1 MLVKLLKTTRPSAL
15 LSFFGIAVLF
25 FALQLL
31 HLSDYSFKQIG
42 YPLFDLAQYL
52 LFSNKWLAAILVFVL
67 SLLMAMGF
75 NNLIS
80 EKGVLKYNT
89 VLPAS
94 VLIIFVSIFSFSPV
108 WLAVFLMLF
117 FLNKLLGVYQNER
130 PYAVLFDAAFLL
142 GMSVLIYPPTIFL
155 FPIIYIANLTYSA
168 VGWRNYVIPILG
180 FISPLLMMAC
190 YLFFVDALTL
200 YIEHY
205 LRMLNLSLPSMGIVL
220 SEGIF
225 FVLLAILLLSAFKE
239 LAQWIALKSLR
250 SRKAFIVFLAYF
262 LFSLLGFFTLAA
274 DGLQHLL
281 VLAFPIAAL
290 IANYL
295 LFARKWWWYEVLFAL
310 FLLSAIYFHLSQV
323 FGL

>member
-1 MLVKLLKTTRPSAL
+1 MLVKLFKTTRPAAL
-15 LSFFGIAVLF
+15 LSFFGMAVLF
-25 FALQLL
+25 FVFQLF
-31 HLSDYSFKQIG
+31 HLLNYSFAKTG
-42 YPLFDLAQYL
+42 YPLFDLAQYF
-52 LFSNKWLAAILVFVL
+52 LFSNKWLAAILVFIL

-75 NNLIS
+75 NNLIT
-80 EKGVLKYNT
+80 EKGVLKHNT
-89 VLPAS
+89 ILPAS

-108 WLAVFLMLF
+108 WFAVFLLLF
-117 FLNKLLGVYQNER
+117 FLNKLLGLYQKER

-142 GMSVLIYPPTIFL
+142 GMSVLMYPPTIFL
-155 FPIIYIANLTYSA
+155 FPLIYIANLTYSA
-168 VGWRNYVIPILG
+168 VGWRNYIIPFLG
-180 FISPLLMMAC
+180 FISPLLIIAC
-190 YLFFVDALTL
+190 CLFFVDTLPL

-205 LRMLNLSLPSMGIVL
+205 LRMLNLFLPRIEISL

-239 LAQWIALKSLR
+239 LAQWFAMKSLR
-250 SRKAFIVFLAYF
+250 SRKAFIVLIAYL
-262 LFSLLGFFTLAA
+262 LFSLFGFFTIATDA
-274 DGLQHLL
+274 LQHLL

-290 IANYL
+290 VGNYL

>member
-1 MLVKLLKTTRPSAL
+1 MLVKLLKTTRPAAL
-15 LSFFGIAVLF
+15 LSFFGMAVLF
-25 FALQLL
+25 FVFQLL
-31 HLSDYSFKQIG
+31 HLSDYSFAQTG
-42 YPLFDLAQYL
+42 YPLFDLAQHL
-52 LFSNKWLAAILVFVL
+52 LFSNKWLAAILVFIL

-94 VLIIFVSIFSFSPV
+94 VLIVYVSIFSFSPV
-108 WLAVFLMLF
+108 WLAIFVLLF
-117 FLNKLLGVYQNER
+117 FLNKLLGIYQKER

-155 FPIIYIANLTYSA
+155 FPLIYIANLTYSA
-168 VGWRNYVIPILG
+168 VGWRNYIIPVLG

-190 YLFFVDALTL
+190 YLFFVDTL
-200 YIEHY
+200 PLHIEHY
-205 LRMLNLSLPSMGIVL
+205 LRMLSLFLPSVGISL

-225 FVLLAILLLSAFKE
+225 FVLSAILLLSAFKE
-239 LAQWIALKSLR
+239 LAQWFALKSLR
-250 SRKAFIVFLAYF
+250 SRKAFIVFAAYL
-262 LFSLLGFFTLAA
+262 LFGLFGFFTLAS

-281 VLAFPIAAL
+281 VLAFPITAL
-290 IANYL
+290 VGNYL
-295 LFARKWWWYEVLFAL
+295 LFARKWWWYEVLFTL
-310 FLLSAIYFHLSQV
+310 FLLSTIYFHLSQV

>member
-1 MLVKLLKTTRPSAL
+1 MLVKLLKTTRPAAL
-15 LSFFGIAVLF
+15 LSFFGIAVFF
-25 FALQLL
+25 FAFQLL
-31 HLSDYSFKQIG
+31 YLSDYSFAQTG
-42 YPLFDLAQYL
+42 YPLFDLAQHL
-52 LFSNKWLAAILVFVL
+52 LFSNKWMAAILVFKL

-108 WLAVFLMLF
+108 WLAVFLLLF
-117 FLNKLLGVYQNER
+117 FLNKLLGVYQKER
-130 PYAVLFDAAFLL
+130 PYTVLFDAAFLL

-155 FPIIYIANLTYSA
+155 FPLIYIANLTYSA
-168 VGWRNYVIPILG
+168 VGWRNYIVPVLG
-180 FISPLLMMAC
+180 FISPLLMMTC
-190 YLFFVDALTL
+190 YLFFVDELPL
-200 YIEHY
+200 YKEHY
-205 LRMLNLSLPSMGIVL
+205 LRMLSLSLPSISIKL

-225 FVLLAILLLSAFKE
+225 FVVLAILLLSAFIE

-250 SRKAFIVFLAYF
+250 SRKAFVVFVAYLF
-262 LFSLLGFFTLAA
+262 FSLFGFFTLSA

-281 VLAFPIAAL
+281 LLAFPITAL
-290 IANYL
+290 VGNFL
-295 LFARKWWWYEVLFAL
+295 LFTRKWWWYETLFSS

>member
-1 MLVKLLKTTRPSAL
+1 MLKTTRPAAL
-15 LSFFGIAVLF
+15 LSFFGMAVLF
-25 FALQLL
+25 FVFQLL
-31 HLSDYSFKQIG
+31 HLSDYSFAQTG
-42 YPLFDLAQYL
+42 YPLFDLAQHL
-52 LFSNKWLAAILVFVL
+52 LFSNKWLAAILVFIL

-94 VLIIFVSIFSFSPV
+94 VLIVFVSIFSFSPV
-108 WLAVFLMLF
+108 WLAIFVLLF
-117 FLNKLLGVYQNER
+117 FLNKLLGIYQKER

-155 FPIIYIANLTYSA
+155 FPLIYIANLTYSA
-168 VGWRNYVIPILG
+168 VGWRNYIIPVLG

-190 YLFFVDALTL
+190 YLFFVDTL
-200 YIEHY
+200 PLHIEHY
-205 LRMLNLSLPSMGIVL
+205 LRMLSLFLPSVGISL

-225 FVLLAILLLSAFKE
+225 FVLSAILLLSAFKE
-239 LAQWIALKSLR
+239 LAQWFALKSLR
-250 SRKAFIVFLAYF
+250 SRKAFIVFAAYL
-262 LFSLLGFFTLAA
+262 LFGLFGFFTLAS

-281 VLAFPIAAL
+281 VLAFPITAL
-290 IANYL
+290 VGNYL
-295 LFARKWWWYEVLFAL
+295 LFARKWWWYEVLFTL
-310 FLLSAIYFHLSQV
+310 FLLSTIYFNLSQV